1 MHSLL
6 SMLLLIVEGVAEAL
20 RGMKE
25 GTNLQCDYNKVK
37 QDGYS
42 DSVYILTSG
51 W

>member
-1 MHSLL
+1 MFLL
-6 SMLLLIVEGVAEAL
+6 FLEGVAEAL

-25 GTNLQCDYNKVK
+25 GTSLQCAYNIVE